1 MVAAWISADTGV
13 GPSIASGSH
22 TCSGSWADLP
32 TAPANSSR
40 AMTVAVPFGSP
51 RAAWN
56 TGPKSREWNFS
67 QMKTIPMRKAE
78 SPIRVVT
85 KAFLAASAAALRSN
99 QNPISRYEHRP
110 TPSQP
115 RYRSR
120 KFWART
126 SVSMKKQNRFM

>member
-1 MVAAWISADTGV
+1 MRADTGV
-13 GPSIASGSH
+13 GPSMASGSH

-32 TAPANSSR
+32 TDPANSSK
-40 AMTVAVPFGSP
+40 AMIVAVPFGRP

-56 TGPKSREWNFS
+56 TVSKSSEWNLS

-115 RYRSR
+115 TYSSR
-120 KFWART
+120 KLLART
-126 SVSMKKQNRFM
+126 STSMKNTNRFM